1 MMKSD
6 ICSKR
11 ESLFTGDP
19 VIDLNKVLK
28 ELKHQILLTP
38 KEENISAPGM
48 GYTHHLP
55 APGWYT

>member
-38 KEENISAPGM
+38 KEENITAPGM

-55 APGWYT
+55 APG